1 MTAAVLVLLFCAVSV
16 LFVPKLR
23 QGTAGWYLVMIGL
36 FFACVKLAAM
46 SVKSVFRS
54 KVYSSFVAPF
64 MTWDGISYAWRLHFG
79 QAELFLAAFM
89 VFSAFLSLFYA
100 KNYVPSEKL
109 GRFSANVSGLVVSA
123 LACLGAKNM
132 FQFVIGWDLSALFA
146 YMLMNTFHDKQ
157 SLRRSSVRFFIAH
170 KVTDLPLFYAFFML
184 WEKTGMFFVPPFVS
198 PYFASF
204 SGVEA
209 GMFAVCIILAAA
221 AKLICFGF
229 HFVMEDGSDM
239 PVPAA
244 AFCFPAVLSGLGMYL
259 LYHCFPFVQDVPNVR
274 TFFVAIG
281 ALSAAAGILIALN
294 VTYVKAILSFILMS
308 QFGFVTAAFG
318 LSGEGVALN
327 TFVAMAVPMIG
338 LILSAG
344 NVIYALWG
352 EEDITRMGGL
362 QKEKP
367 FTLKIMWILSFC
379 CVGFPYIGTFG
390 ARRDMYSALFQADG
404 RAFTFVFLLLS
415 FGTAFAF
422 ARMMFYIFY
431 AFPKT
436 PVEIAVKIRKAP
448 LTGTIPLIL
457 LTIVSLFQNE
467 LSKRSILPPLTGIL
481 SAEVIFSSLLGCFG
495 FLAGMKY
502 FSRREKSQ
510 TRRSAVFQRLSLFC
524 AKGFGFSELYR
535 RLFAVPFLFVGN
547 MLWLHADLDLIERRL
562 TDMMPAFVRKSAQAL
577 QSIHSGNLGL
587 SFVWSIAGLL
597 SLFVLGGVLAYGG

>member
-1 MTAAVLVLLFCAVSV
+1 
-16 LFVPKLR
+16 
-23 QGTAGWYLVMIGL
+23 
-36 FFACVKLAAM
+36 
-46 SVKSVFRS
+46 
-54 KVYSSFVAPF
+54 
-64 MTWDGISYAWRLHFG
+64 
-79 QAELFLAAFM
+79 
-89 VFSAFLSLFYA
+89 
-100 KNYVPSEKL
+100 
-109 GRFSANVSGLVVSA
+109 
-123 LACLGAKNM
+123 
-132 FQFVIGWDLSALFA
+132 
-146 YMLMNTFHDKQ
+146 
-157 SLRRSSVRFFIAH
+157 
-170 KVTDLPLFYAFFML
+170 ML

-294 VTYVKAILSFILMS
+294 VTNVKAILSFILMS

-390 ARRDMYSALFQADG
+390 GSLSDAAIITSSGFLGALLDSFLGATIQVKYRDEDGALTEEATGDRVRGIPFIDNDAVNLISG
-404 RAFTFVFLLLS
+404 LFSLS
-415 FGTAFAF
+415 LGAA
-422 ARMMFYIFY
+422 
-431 AFPKT
+431 
-436 PVEIAVKIRKAP
+436 
-448 LTGTIPLIL
+448 L
-457 LTIVSLFQNE
+457 
-467 LSKRSILPPLTGIL
+467 
-481 SAEVIFSSLLGCFG
+481 SLL
-495 FLAGMKY
+495 
-502 FSRREKSQ
+502 
-510 TRRSAVFQRLSLFC
+510 
-524 AKGFGFSELYR
+524 
-535 RLFAVPFLFVGN
+535 
-547 MLWLHADLDLIERRL
+547 
-562 TDMMPAFVRKSAQAL
+562 
-577 QSIHSGNLGL
+577 
-587 SFVWSIAGLL
+587 
-597 SLFVLGGVLAYGG
+597 